1 MGRGVGDGAKE
12 RKTLNYAI
20 FLLSRESSSYSWAHQ
35 KKEAR
40 PRNVGRQH
48 LLPLGNFRGSPFI
61 LSPFI
66 LKIMFPHS
74 GDDGLVISPLVVE
87 LAEAGDRVIATLSR
101 SGWCCWW

>member
-1 MGRGVGDGAKE
+1 MGAPEEEGDDGGTTE
-12 RKTLNYAI
+12 
-20 FLLSRESSSYSWAHQ
+20 E
-35 KKEAR
+35 
-40 PRNVGRQH
+40 NVGRQH

-87 LAEAGDRVIATLSR
+87 LAEEGDRVIATLSVV
-101 SGWCCWW
+101 GGAVGGEDEEGNLPNINK